1 MDMCSRMVAENF
13 CSQLNDDW
21 VLIECENKQ
30 AEKETKEKENN

>member
-1 MDMCSRMVAENF
+1 MDMYSRMVAENF

-21 VLIECENKQ
+21 VLNEKNKQ